1 MNNKIV
7 LGLLC
12 MLASSFAFSQ
22 TQENEAK
29 SFDLDEVILS
39 DSRFELKRENSGKTV
54 IKITA
59 QELEQKSGQT
69 VAEIINT
76 KSGITI
82 NGQYGQAGNTLSTF
96 VRGGQN
102 RQILVLIDGIA
113 VNDPSQI
120 ENNFDLNLLSSDQI
134 ESIEILKGASSTLY
148 GNRASTAVINIQLKK
163 GGEEKISANFSSF
176 LGTNNTQNDSDFDIN
191 NFTNAVGVQGRI
203 EQFNY
208 QVNFSNTYTDGL
220 SAIRSTDG
228 QPENESD
235 VFSKYSTNTKLSYTF
250 NDDFELTGYANYDNY
265 RTGFDGGFTLAD
277 ENNTS
282 NNKQYRFGVAP
293 KYKYTKGSVNVNA
306 AINTV
311 EREFESDFPA
321 QFYAQSLVVDAFNK
335 YKFSK
340 NLYTVLGI
348 NYIKSDMNTIDDFT
362 TISEQTANDENL
374 DVYVNATYLSDF
386 GLNINGGLR
395 LNNHSEYGSNMV
407 YNLNP
412 SYVFKFKDNSIKLMS
427 SYSTAYITPSLYQLF
442 VPGFGNENLE
452 AQEDRTLEGG
462 FEAKVLKNKL
472 RFSAL
477 YFNRLQKNAIDF
489 IILDFTTFESEYQNI
504 DDEFTVKGVEVELT
518 YKPIEALEFNANY
531 TFTESKDALLFR
543 VPKQKVNAS
552 IGYQMCNTTFMS
564 LDFQYTGDRKAAA
577 FEPDF
582 INRRTLESFSLI
594 NFNINH
600 KVLDNKLQLFAG
612 VSNLLDEDYE
622 EVFRFST
629 RGRNYRFGFKL
640 SL

>member
-1 MNNKIV
+1 M
-7 LGLLC
+7 
-12 MLASSFAFSQ
+12 
-22 TQENEAK
+22 
-29 SFDLDEVILS
+29 
-39 DSRFELKRENSGKTV
+39 
-54 IKITA
+54 
-59 QELEQKSGQT
+59 
-69 VAEIINT
+69 
-76 KSGITI
+76 
-82 NGQYGQAGNTLSTF
+82 
-96 VRGGQN
+96 
-102 RQILVLIDGIA
+102 
-113 VNDPSQI
+113 
-120 ENNFDLNLLSSDQI
+120 
-134 ESIEILKGASSTLY
+134 
-148 GNRASTAVINIQLKK
+148 
-163 GGEEKISANFSSF
+163 
-176 LGTNNTQNDSDFDIN
+176 
-191 NFTNAVGVQGRI
+191 
-203 EQFNY
+203 
-208 QVNFSNTYTDGL
+208 

-531 TFTESKDALLFR
+531 TFTESKDALLS
-543 VPKQKVNAS
+543 VN
-552 IGYQMCNTTFMS
+552 
-564 LDFQYTGDRKAAA
+564 
-577 FEPDF
+577 
-582 INRRTLESFSLI
+582 
-594 NFNINH
+594 
-600 KVLDNKLQLFAG
+600 V
-612 VSNLLDEDYE
+612 
-622 EVFRFST
+622 
-629 RGRNYRFGFKL
+629 
-640 SL
+640 

>member
-1 MNNKIV
+1 MNNKTV

-120 ENNFDLNLLSSDQI
+120 ENNFDLNLLSLDQI

-163 GGEEKISANFSSF
+163 GGQEKISANFSSF
-176 LGTNNTQNDSDFDIN
+176 LGTNNAQNDSDFDIN

-203 EQFNY
+203 EQLNY

-235 VFSKYSTNTKLSYTF
+235 VFSKYSTNTKLGYTF

-340 NLYTVLGI
+340 KLYTVLGV
-348 NYIKSDMNTIDDFT
+348 NYIKSDMNTTDDFT

-412 SYVFKFKDNSIKLMS
+412 SYVYKFKDNSIKLMS

-452 AQEDRTLEGG
+452 AQEDRTVEGG
-462 FEAKVLKNKL
+462 FEAKVLKDKL

-518 YKPIEALEFNANY
+518 YKPKEALEFNANY

-564 LDFQYTGDRKAAA
+564 LDFQYTGDRTAAA

-622 EVFRFST
+622 EVYRFST

>member
-1 MNNKIV
+1 
-7 LGLLC
+7 

-120 ENNFDLNLLSSDQI
+120 ENNFDLNLLSLDQI

-163 GGEEKISANFSSF
+163 GAEEKISGNFSSF
-176 LGTNNTQNDSDFDIN
+176 LGTNNAQNDSDFDIN

-203 EQFNY
+203 EQLNY

-235 VFSKYSTNTKLSYTF
+235 VFSKYSTNTKLGYTF

-340 NLYTVLGI
+340 KLYTVLGV
-348 NYIKSDMNTIDDFT
+348 NYIKSDMNTTDDFT

-395 LNNHSEYGSNMV
+395 LNKHSEYGSNMV

-412 SYVFKFKDNSIKLMS
+412 SYVYKFKDNSIKLMS

-462 FEAKVLKNKL
+462 FEAKVLKDKL

-489 IILDFTTFESEYQNI
+489 IILDLTTFESEYQNI

-518 YKPIEALEFNANY
+518 YKPKEALEFNANY

-564 LDFQYTGDRKAAA
+564 LDFQYTGDRTAAA

-612 VSNLLDEDYE
+612 VSNLLDEDFE
-622 EVFRFST
+622 EVYRFST